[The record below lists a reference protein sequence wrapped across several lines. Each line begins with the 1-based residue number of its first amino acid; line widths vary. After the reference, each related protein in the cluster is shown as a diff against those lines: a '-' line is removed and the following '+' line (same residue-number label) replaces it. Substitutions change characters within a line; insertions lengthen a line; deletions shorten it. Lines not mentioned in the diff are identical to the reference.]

1 MNRVA
6 GAADDPRRGVA
17 TLFGGRPLL
26 PSQARAVRAADAR
39 SPVTTLG
46 ILGGWGS
53 GKTSAEV
60 LVALV
65 SAVQNPYRPVYGMNR
80 PTTLMITETAKVL
93 RDSLY
98 AALTTVVPEGLIVR
112 EVRQPTWDL
121 HLANGHVLALRSDA
135 GSIEGL
141 SVCTTIVD
149 EVHKVGNKGDW
160 INYSAR
166 ARDPHAAKNFVVAAG
181 LPVDNGW
188 LREEFD
194 RPGDATRECILM
206 RTTDNTG
213 LSRAYVADLLSRVSD
228 KERRTYLEAEWQ
240 THDGAIYD
248 SFSSR
253 DHILDDTGD
262 TNAIVHIG
270 LDAGHRGAVIVAQ
283 ARPMILA
290 DGRQGTRI
298 HVVDEL
304 YPDSTTAEAACRE
317 FLGRGWRVA
326 SSQPG
331 RPGTVVCVDPKVSDD
346 QILGIQRAFSERNHR
361 VDIIKR
367 GRGDPAE
374 AVDYGIR
381 AVQAALR
388 DAAGN
393 VRLTFSSKLSRSHER
408 AILVGLPKYRWDP
421 RTRLPVKDNL
431 TDHALDALRYLV
443 CQLLP
448 PTERTALVDDPT
460 RLR

>member
-1 MNRVA
+1 MSRVA

-17 TLFGGRPLL
+17 RLFGGRPLL
-26 PSQARAVRAADAR
+26 ASQARAVRAADAA

-53 GKTSAEV
+53 GKTSAEI

-65 SAVQNPYRPVYGMNR
+65 SAVQNPWRPAYGMNR

-98 AALTTVVPEGLIVR
+98 AAIATVLPEGVIIR
-112 EVRQPTWDL
+112 ETRQPAWDL
-121 HLANGHVLALRSDA
+121 ELANGHVFALRSDA
-135 GSIEGL
+135 GAIEGL

-149 EVHKVGNKGDW
+149 EVHKVANKGDW

-166 ARDPHAAKNFVVAAG
+166 ARDPHAAKNLVVAAG

-194 RPGDATRECILM
+194 RPGDVTRECLLM

-248 SFSSR
+248 FDSR
-253 DHILDDTGD
+253 AHIVEDTGD
-262 TNAIVHIG
+262 ANAIVHLG

-304 YPDSTTAEAACRE
+304 YPDSTTAEAAIRE
-317 FLGRGWRVA
+317 FLARGWRVA

-346 QILGIQRAFSERNHR
+346 QILGITRAFAERGLR

-421 RTRLPVKDNL
+421 RTRLPVKDNQ

>member
-1 MNRVA
+1 MAR
-6 GAADDPRRGVA
+6 
-17 TLFGGRPLL
+17 LFGGRPLL
-26 PSQARAVRAADAR
+26 ASQARAVRAADAA

-53 GKTSAEV
+53 GKTSAEI

-65 SAVQNPYRPVYGMNR
+65 SAVQNPWRPVYGMNR

-98 AALTTVVPEGLIVR
+98 AAIATVLPEGVIIR
-112 EVRQPTWDL
+112 ETRQPAWDL
-121 HLANGHVLALRSDA
+121 ELANGHVFALRSDA
-135 GSIEGL
+135 GAIEGL

-149 EVHKVGNKGDW
+149 EVHKVANKGDW

-166 ARDPHAAKNFVVAAG
+166 ARDPHAAKNLVVAAG

-248 SFSSR
+248 FDSR
-253 DHILDDTGD
+253 AHIVDDTGD
-262 TNAIVHIG
+262 ANAIVHLG

-298 HVVDEL
+298 HVVDEI
-304 YPDSTTAEAACRE
+304 YPDSTTAEAAIRE
-317 FLGRGWRVA
+317 FLARGWRVA

-331 RPGTVVCVDPKVSDD
+331 RPGTCVCVDPKVSDD
-346 QILGIQRAFSERNHR
+346 QILGITRAFAERGLR

-421 RTRLPVKDNL
+421 RTRLPVKDNQ
-431 TDHALDALRYLV
+431 TDHALDAMRYLV

>member
-1 MNRVA
+1 MSRVA

-17 TLFGGRPLL
+17 RLFGGRPLL
-26 PSQARAVRAADAR
+26 SSQARAVRAADAA

-53 GKTSAEV
+53 GKTSAEI

-65 SAVQNPYRPVYGMNR
+65 SAVQNPWRPVYGMNR

-98 AALTTVVPEGLIVR
+98 AAIATVLPEGVIIR
-112 EVRQPTWDL
+112 ETRQPAWDL
-121 HLANGHVLALRSDA
+121 ELANGHVFALRSDA
-135 GSIEGL
+135 GAIEGL

-149 EVHKVGNKGDW
+149 EVHKVSNKGDW

-166 ARDPHAAKNFVVAAG
+166 ARDPHAAKNLVVAAG

-194 RPGDATRECILM
+194 RPGDVTRECILM

-248 SFSSR
+248 SFSSLH
-253 DHILDDTGD
+253 HIVDDTGD
-262 TNAIVHIG
+262 VNAIVHLG

-304 YPDSTTAEAACRE
+304 YPDSTTAEAAIRE
-317 FLGRGWRVA
+317 FLTRGWRVA

-331 RPGTVVCVDPKVSDD
+331 RPGTCVCVDPKVSDD
-346 QILGIQRAFSERNHR
+346 QILGITRAFAERGLR

-408 AILVGLPKYRWDP
+408 AILVGLPRYRWDP
-421 RTRLPVKDNL
+421 RTRLPVKDNQ